1 MTLKDAKGGVV
12 TWAAVA
18 ATLTTLLI
26 TIAGFSLAATR
37 DDIKDLR
44 DKKLDKAEYYQ
55 NLQQINGKLD
65 ILIKMRMEEGL
76 K

>member
-1 MTLKDAKGGVV
+1 MTIKDAKGGVV

-26 TIAGFSLAATR
+26 TIAGFSLAGTR
-37 DDIKDLR
+37 EDIKDLR

-65 ILIKMRMEEGL
+65 ILIKMRLEEGR

>member
-26 TIAGFSLAATR
+26 TIVGFSLAATR

>member
-1 MTLKDAKGGVV
+1 MTIKDAKGGVV

-26 TIAGFSLAATR
+26 TIAGFSLAGTR
-37 DDIKDLR
+37 EDIKDLQ

-65 ILIKMRMEEGL
+65 ILIKMRLEEGR

>member
-26 TIAGFSLAATR
+26 TIAGFSLTATR

-65 ILIKMRMEEGL
+65 ILIKMRLEEGR

>member
-37 DDIKDLR
+37 EDIKDLR

>member
-65 ILIKMRMEEGL
+65 ILIKMRLEEGR